1 VQTPLTTAHARSV
14 AEVSAALESDPGAGL
29 SVEEARARLARVGP
43 NALPEAP
50 RSSLLRVFV
59 HQFQSP
65 LVYLLLVAAGVA
77 LLLGEHSDAIVIVVV
92 VALNAGIGTF
102 QEGRA
107 ERSLAALRSVAQQ
120 RARVV
125 RGGREIEIAA
135 RELVPGDV
143 ISLQAGDAIGAD
155 ARVIEAAQLSV
166 AEAALTGESVP
177 VQKTPAQVAETA
189 PLAERGSMLF
199 AGTHLTA
206 GRGRALVV
214 ATGSATEI
222 GMIAQL
228 AESAEQAKTPLEARV
243 AQFGRVLSYAA
254 LATFGLISGVGLLRQ
269 VPFSELVMVGI
280 SQVVGMIPEGL
291 PVAMTIALALGVTRM
306 AQRGAI
312 VRKLAAVETLGSTT
326 VIASDKTG
334 TLTRNEMTVT
344 RVVLADGRALDVE
357 GSGYA
362 PAGALREGSAPR
374 SAADDAALRELLE
387 ACVLC
392 NDAELEAPQTGAQG
406 YRPLGDPTEAALL
419 VVARKGGLDTQRL
432 RAAYPRRAE
441 VPFDSAKKWMAT
453 QHERAGRPFVVLK
466 GAPEVL
472 LPIAAGG
479 SCELER
485 DAQQM
490 AERALRVI
498 AVAQVD
504 GATLVGEDAP
514 LPAQARLLGLVG
526 ELDPPRAEVAE
537 AVRRCKL
544 AGVRPV
550 MITGD
555 HKATGVAIAEAL
567 AITEQGR
574 EAVDGAELA
583 RMDDAELDRRLARI
597 DVFARVEP
605 AQKLRIVEAYQ
616 RHGAVVAMTGDG
628 VNDAPAL
635 VRADVG
641 VAMGITGTEVAKQ
654 AARIVITDDNFAT
667 IVAAVEEGRVVYRN
681 LQKAL
686 LLLLSTSIAEVV
698 VLSGA
703 LIVGLPPPFA
713 AVQILWNNLITEGL
727 ITVNLV
733 MEPGE
738 GDEMQRPPIPRA
750 EGLLS
755 RALRARMYLLTPV
768 IALVNLAWFAGRL
781 HAGIPFS
788 MVQSE
793 TFTLL
798 AVCEWFNVLNCRSAT
813 ASALRLSLRRNP
825 WLLAGLAAGIA
836 LQAAVLY
843 ASPLRALFHTE
854 PLGLRSL
861 LWIVALGSLV
871 LWVEE
876 ARKWWARRRT
886 PRSAGLPRGLGA
898 TQGSSL

>member
-1 VQTPLTTAHARSV
+1 MPLPAPHARPL
-14 AEVSAALESDPGAGL
+14 AEVSAALGSDPKLGL
-29 SVEEARARLARVGP
+29 SADEARSRLAQFGP

-50 RSSLLRVFV
+50 RGSLFWVFLR
-59 HQFQSP
+59 QFQSP
-65 LVYLLLVAAGVA
+65 LVYLLLVAAAVA
-77 LLLGEHSDAIVIVVV
+77 LALGELSDAIVIVVV
-92 VALNAGIGTF
+92 VALNAAIGTF

-120 RARVV
+120 RARVL
-125 RGGREIEIAA
+125 RGGQELEIAA
-135 RELVPGDV
+135 RELVPGDL

-155 ARVIEAAQLSV
+155 ARVVEAAQLNV

-177 VQKTPAQVAETA
+177 VQKAPSAVAEDA

-199 AGTHLTA
+199 AGTYLTA

-214 ATGSATEI
+214 ATGTATEL
-222 GMIAQL
+222 GKIAQL
-228 AESAEQAKTPLEARV
+228 AESAEQLKTPLEARI
-243 AQFGRVLSYAA
+243 AQFGRVLSFSA
-254 LATFGLISGVGLLRQ
+254 LGAFALIAGVGFLRE
-269 VPFSELVMVGI
+269 VPFSELVMIGI

-291 PVAMTIALALGVTRM
+291 PVAMTVALALGVTRM
-306 AQRGAI
+306 ARRGAI

-344 RVVLADGRALDVE
+344 HVVLPDARTLEVE

-362 PAGALREGSAPR
+362 PQGALREGGAPR
-374 SAADDAALRELLE
+374 SASDDPALRELLE

-392 NDAELEAPQTGAQG
+392 NDAELEEPADPAQG
-406 YRPLGDPTEAALL
+406 YRPLGDPTEAALIVL
-419 VVARKGGLDTQRL
+419 ARKGKIDTQRL
-432 RAAYPRRAE
+432 RAERPRRAE

-453 QHERAGRPFVVLK
+453 EHEQDGQPFVVLK

-472 LPIAAGG
+472 LPLADRAGG
-479 SCELER
+479 ELER
-485 DAQQM
+485 A
-490 AERALRVI
+490 AEQLAARALRVI
-498 AVAQVD
+498 AVARVD
-504 GATLVGEDAP
+504 GATLAGESSP
-514 LPAQARLLGLVG
+514 LPAQVRVLGLVG
-526 ELDPPRAEVAE
+526 ELDPPRTEVAE
-537 AVRRCKL
+537 AVVRCKL
-544 AGVRPV
+544 AGVRAV

-567 AITEQGR
+567 AITERGR

-583 RMDDAELDRRLARI
+583 RMDDAELGRRLARI

-605 AQKLRIVEAYQ
+605 AQKLRIVEAFQ
-616 RHGAVVAMTGDG
+616 RQGAVVAMTGDG

-686 LLLLSTSIAEVV
+686 LLLLSTSIAEVL

-733 MEPGE
+733 MEPPE
-738 GDEMQRPPIPRA
+738 GDEMQRPPIPRG

-755 RALRARMYLLTPV
+755 QALRARLYLLTPV
-768 IALVNLAWFAGRL
+768 IVLVNLGWFAARL
-781 HAGIPFS
+781 RAGIPFS
-788 MVQSE
+788 TVQSE

-825 WLLAGLAAGIA
+825 WLLAGLLVGMA

-843 ASPLRALFHTE
+843 VPPLRALFHTE
-854 PLGLRSL
+854 PLSPRSL
-861 LWIVALGSLV
+861 LCIVALGSLV

-876 ARKWWARRRT
+876 LRKWWTRRRP
-886 PRSAGLPRGLGA
+886 PRSEGA
-898 TQGSSL
+898 SGVNQESALT

>member
-1 VQTPLTTAHARSV
+1 VPTPLTSAYARSV
-14 AEVSAALESDPGAGL
+14 ADVSAALGSDPAAGL
-29 SVEEARARLARVGP
+29 SANEARARLAQVGF

-50 RSSLLRVFV
+50 RSSLLRVFL

-77 LLLGEHSDAIVIVVV
+77 LLLGERSDALVIVAV
-92 VALNAGIGTF
+92 VALNAAIGTL

-120 RARVV
+120 RARVI
-125 RGGREIEIAA
+125 RGGQELEIAA
-135 RELVPGDV
+135 RDLVPGDL

-155 ARVIEAAQLSV
+155 ARVVEAAQLNV

-177 VQKTPAQVAETA
+177 VQKAPAPAAEEA

-214 ATGSATEI
+214 ATGGATEI
-222 GMIAQL
+222 GKIAQL
-228 AESAEQAKTPLEARV
+228 AESAEQTKTPLEARV

-254 LATFGLISGVGLLRQ
+254 LGTFVLIGGVGALRE
-269 VPFSELVMVGI
+269 VPFSELVMVAI

-306 AQRGAI
+306 ARRGAI

-344 RVVLADGRALDVE
+344 RVVLADGRALEVE

-362 PAGALREGSAPR
+362 PEGALREGDVAR
-374 SAADDAALRELLE
+374 SAADDEALRELLE
-387 ACVLC
+387 ASVLC
-392 NDAELEAPQTGAQG
+392 NDAQLEQPEQAGKP

-419 VVARKGGLDTQRL
+419 VLAHKGGLDPQRV
-432 RAAYPRRAE
+432 RAASPRRAE
-441 VPFDSAKKWMAT
+441 IPFDSAKKWMAT
-453 QHERAGRPFVVLK
+453 QHEYEGESFLVLK
-466 GAPEVL
+466 GAPEVI
-472 LPIAAGG
+472 LPIAERGAG
-479 SCELER
+479 ELER
-485 DAQQM
+485 AAQQM
-490 AERALRVI
+490 AARALRVI
-498 AVAQVD
+498 AVARVD
-504 GATLVGEDAP
+504 GARLAGEDAP
-514 LPAQARLLGLVG
+514 LPARARVLGLVG
-526 ELDPPRAEVAE
+526 ELDPPRVEVAE
-537 AVRRCKL
+537 AVQRCKR

-567 AITEQGR
+567 AITERGR

-583 RMDDAELDRRLARI
+583 RMDDAELERRLARI

-616 RHGAVVAMTGDG
+616 RQGAVVAMTGDG

-733 MEPGE
+733 MEPPE
-738 GDEMQRPPIPRA
+738 GDEMQRPPIARA

-755 RALRARMYLLTPV
+755 QALRARLYLLTPV
-768 IALVNLAWFAGRL
+768 IALINLVWFAARL
-781 HAGIPFS
+781 SAGAPFAT
-788 MVQSE
+788 VQSE

-813 ASALRLSLRRNP
+813 ASALSLGLGRNP
-825 WLLAGLAAGIA
+825 WLLAGLGAGVA

-843 ASPLRALFHTE
+843 VPALQGWFHTV
-854 PLGLRSL
+854 PLSVPELIG
-861 LWIVALGSLV
+861 ITATGSLV

-876 ARKWWARRRT
+876 LRKWWARRH
-886 PRSAGLPRGLGA
+886 PPGVSPGLPRQL
-898 TQGSSL
+898 QESRGS

>member
-1 VQTPLTTAHARSV
+1 
-14 AEVSAALESDPGAGL
+14 VSAALGSDPNLGLGAD
-29 SVEEARARLARVGP
+29 EARARLLQVGP

-50 RSSLLRVFV
+50 RGSLLWVFLR
-59 HQFQSP
+59 QFQSP
-65 LVYLLLVAAGVA
+65 LVYLLLVAAAVA
-77 LLLGEHSDAIVIVVV
+77 LALGELSDALVIVAV
-92 VALNAGIGTF
+92 VALNAAIGTF

-120 RARVV
+120 RARVI
-125 RGGREIEIAA
+125 RAGQELEIAA
-135 RELVPGDV
+135 RELVPGDL

-155 ARVIEAAQLSV
+155 ARVVEAAQLNV

-177 VQKTPAQVAETA
+177 VQKAPPAVAEAA

-214 ATGSATEI
+214 ATGTATEI
-222 GMIAQL
+222 GKIAQL
-228 AESAEQAKTPLEARV
+228 AESAEQLKTPLEARI
-243 AQFGRVLSYAA
+243 AQFGRMLSFSA
-254 LATFGLISGVGLLRQ
+254 LGAFALIAGVGFLRE
-269 VPFSELVMVGI
+269 VPFSELVMIGI

-306 AQRGAI
+306 ARRGAI

-344 RVVLADGRALDVE
+344 HVVLPDARTLEVE

-362 PAGALREGSAPR
+362 PQGALREGGVPR
-374 SAADDAALRELLE
+374 SAADDPALRELLE
-387 ACVLC
+387 ACALC
-392 NDAELEAPQTGAQG
+392 NDAELEQPADATQG
-406 YRPLGDPTEAALL
+406 YRPLGDPTEAALIVL
-419 VVARKGGLDTQRL
+419 ARKGKIDTQRL
-432 RAAYPRRAE
+432 RAERPRRAE

-453 QHERAGRPFVVLK
+453 QHEQDGQPFVVLK

-472 LPIAAGG
+472 LPLADRGAGELAHAA
-479 SCELER
+479 EQL
-485 DAQQM
+485 A
-490 AERALRVI
+490 ARALRVI
-498 AVAQVD
+498 AVARVD
-504 GATLVGEDAP
+504 GLTLAGESAP
-514 LPAQARLLGLVG
+514 LPEKVRVLGLVG
-526 ELDPPRAEVAE
+526 ELDPPRTEVAE

-567 AITEQGR
+567 AITERGR

-583 RMDDAELDRRLARI
+583 RMDDAELGRRLARI

-616 RHGAVVAMTGDG
+616 RQGAVVAMTGDG

-641 VAMGITGTEVAKQ
+641 VAMGISGTEVAKQ

-686 LLLLSTSIAEVV
+686 LLLLSTSIAEVL

-703 LIVGLPPPFA
+703 LVAGLPPPFA

-733 MEPGE
+733 MEPPE
-738 GDEMQRPPIPRA
+738 GDEMQRPPIARG

-755 RALRARMYLLTPV
+755 QALRARLYLLTPV
-768 IALVNLAWFAGRL
+768 IVLVNLGWFAGRL
-781 HAGIPFS
+781 RAGIPFS
-788 MVQSE
+788 TVQSE

-825 WLLAGLAAGIA
+825 WLLAGLAAGVA

-843 ASPLRALFHTE
+843 VPPLRALFHTE
-854 PLGLRSL
+854 PLGARSL

-876 ARKWWARRRT
+876 LRKWWARRRPSSST
-886 PRSAGLPRGLGA
+886 GAAGAQR
-898 TQGSSL
+898 GSSAPGQLAA

>member
-1 VQTPLTTAHARSV
+1 VSKPLSAPHARSL
-14 AEVSAALESDPGAGL
+14 AEVSAALGSDPNLGLGAD
-29 SVEEARARLARVGP
+29 EARSRLAQFGP

-50 RSSLLRVFV
+50 RGSLLWVFLR
-59 HQFQSP
+59 QFQSP
-65 LVYLLLVAAGVA
+65 LVYLLLVAAAVA
-77 LLLGEHSDAIVIVVV
+77 LALGELSDALVIVAVV
-92 VALNAGIGTF
+92 VLNAAIGTF

-120 RARVV
+120 RARVL
-125 RGGREIEIAA
+125 RDGQELEIAA
-135 RELVPGDV
+135 RELVPGDL

-155 ARVIEAAQLSV
+155 ARVVEAAQLNV

-177 VQKTPAQVAETA
+177 VQKAPSAVAEDA
-189 PLAERGSMLF
+189 PLAERASMLF

-214 ATGSATEI
+214 ATGTATEL
-222 GMIAQL
+222 GKIAQL
-228 AESAEQAKTPLEARV
+228 AESAEQMKTPLEARI
-243 AQFGRVLSYAA
+243 AQFGRVLSFSA
-254 LATFGLISGVGLLRQ
+254 LGAFALIAGVGSLRK
-269 VPFSELVMVGI
+269 VPFSELVMIGI

-291 PVAMTIALALGVTRM
+291 PVAMTVALALGVTRM
-306 AQRGAI
+306 ARRGAI

-344 RVVLADGRALDVE
+344 HVVLPDARGLEVE

-362 PAGALREGSAPR
+362 PQGVLREGGAPR

-392 NDAELEAPQTGAQG
+392 NDADLEQPADAAQG
-406 YRPLGDPTEAALL
+406 YRPLGDPTEAALIVL
-419 VVARKGGLDTQRL
+419 ARKGKVDTQRL
-432 RAAYPRRAE
+432 RAERPRRAE

-453 QHERAGRPFVVLK
+453 EHEQDGQPFVVLK

-472 LPIAAGG
+472 LPLAGRAG
-479 SCELER
+479 SELEH
-485 DAQQM
+485 A
-490 AERALRVI
+490 AEQLAARALRVI
-498 AVAQVD
+498 AVARVD
-504 GATLVGEDAP
+504 GATLAGESWP
-514 LPAQARLLGLVG
+514 LPAQVRVLGLVG
-526 ELDPPRAEVAE
+526 ELDPPRTEVAE
-537 AVRRCKL
+537 AVVRCKL

-567 AITEQGR
+567 AITERGR

-583 RMDDAELDRRLARI
+583 RMDDAELARRLARI

-605 AQKLRIVEAYQ
+605 AQKLRFVEAFQ
-616 RHGAVVAMTGDG
+616 RQGAVVAMTGDG

-686 LLLLSTSIAEVV
+686 LLLLSTSIAEVL

-703 LIVGLPPPFA
+703 LIAGLPPPFA

-733 MEPGE
+733 MEPPE
-738 GDEMQRPPIPRA
+738 GDEMQRPPIPRG

-755 RALRARMYLLTPV
+755 HALRARLYLLTPV
-768 IALVNLAWFAGRL
+768 IVLVNLVWFAARL
-781 HAGIPFS
+781 RAGVPFS
-788 MVQSE
+788 TVQSE

-825 WLLAGLAAGIA
+825 WLLAGLAAGVA

-843 ASPLRALFHTE
+843 VPPLRALFHTE
-854 PLGLRSL
+854 PLSLRSL
-861 LWIVALGSLV
+861 LGIVALGSLV

-876 ARKWWARRRT
+876 LRKWWTRRR
-886 PRSAGLPRGLGA
+886 PPSSEGASGVSQESAL
-898 TQGSSL
+898 T